1 MKINQKI
8 IKLEADISEYDD
20 FFLIGILSTFE
31 DYQLAFQLNRL
42 LGLNLEKD
50 DDYIANNHSFS
61 MFCSQN
67 EIENIEVKLLENK
80 INMTNET
87 AQDFGIFSIKT
98 VEQKFVFPELNKIDF
113 LLKVSYENKNKTNK
127 YIDKLQKT
135 NFINTVV
142 KIDLKSIKIKRNL
155 LF

>member
-20 FFLIGILSTFE
+20 FFLIGILSTLE

-50 DDYIANNHSFS
+50 DDYITDNHSFS
-61 MFCSQN
+61 MFYSQN
-67 EIENIEVKLLENK
+67 EIENIEAKLLENK
-80 INMTNET
+80 ISLTNEI

-98 VEQKFVFPELNKIDF
+98 VEQKFVFPELSKIDF
-113 LLKVSYENKNKTNK
+113 LLKISYENKNKANI
-127 YIDKLQKT
+127 YIDKLQKS
-135 NFINTVV
+135 NFISTVI
-142 KIDLKSIKIKRNL
+142 KIDLKTIKIKRNL

>member
-1 MKINQKI
+1 MRINQKI
-8 IKLEADISEYDD
+8 IKLEAEISEYDD
-20 FFLIGILSTFE
+20 FFLIGILSALE

-42 LGLNLEKD
+42 LSLNLEKD
-50 DDYIANNHSFS
+50 DDYISDNHLFS

-80 INMTNET
+80 INITNET
-87 AQDFGIFSIKT
+87 VQDFGMFSIKT
-98 VEQKFVFPELNKIDF
+98 VEQKFVFPELNKINF

-127 YIDKLQKT
+127 YIEKLQKT
-135 NFINTVV
+135 NFISTVI
-142 KIDLKSIKIKRNL
+142 KIDLKGIKTKRNL